1 MNEWFWKFKK
11 ILSISRNLSIKSI
24 QTLFLMAVSKRNANS
39 KSENPLSISK
49 FVSRIEMDFWNFTL
63 EGLEAEQ
70 IQCKSI
76 REIP

>member
-1 MNEWFWKFKK
+1 
-11 ILSISRNLSIKSI
+11 
-24 QTLFLMAVSKRNANS
+24 MAVSKRNANS

-70 IQCKSI
+70 MQCDSI